1 MAKSFSNTKGS
12 ATKGPNLYKM
22 KDNLNT
28 VRLFGPMQPRYLY
41 WIGKVPVECLS
52 FDREEEKFTNKE
64 KDWVKEFYP
73 DLKCTWSY
81 AINCIDLSDNKV
93 KVFNFKKTLLEQI
106 QNTAEDLGDPTSE
119 VDGWDVVFKKSG
131 SGKQGTSYSLQALK
145 CKVRPLTE
153 EELKLIEEAPSIDEA
168 LPRPTPDQVKE
179 LLENLASKDEDKEEN
194 SGDPEELTEH
204 ASELVDDIPQ

>member
-12 ATKGPNLYKM
+12 ASKGPSLYKM
-22 KDNLNT
+22 KEQNS
-28 VRLFGPMQPRYLY
+28 VRLFGPIQPRYLY
-41 WIGKVPVECLS
+41 WINNFPVECLS

-81 AINCIDLSDNKV
+81 SINCIDLSDNKV

-106 QNTAEDLGDPTSE
+106 KNTAEDLGDPTS
-119 VDGWDVVFKKSG
+119 VTDGWDVVFRKTGNTKLN
-131 SGKQGTSYSLQALK
+131 TTYSLQALK

-168 LPRPTPDQVKE
+168 LPRLTPDQVKE
-179 LLENLASKDEDKEEN
+179 LLENLVSKDKGKAEE
-194 SGDPEELTEH
+194 SSEELAEH